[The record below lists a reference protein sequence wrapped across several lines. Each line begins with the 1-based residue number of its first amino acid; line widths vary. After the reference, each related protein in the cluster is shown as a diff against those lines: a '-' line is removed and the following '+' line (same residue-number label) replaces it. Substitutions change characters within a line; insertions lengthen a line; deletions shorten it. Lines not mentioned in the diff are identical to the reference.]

1 MGAADCFPF
10 LVQAG
15 GDLLDRQVAE
25 FARVLRPGGDLLVF
39 NWSYRGDDAAD
50 IADAH
55 ALAARHGFGVLH
67 AGARP
72 FAIWDG
78 RGFQLRRI

>member
-1 MGAADCFPF
+1 LLPLPCS
-10 LVQAG
+10 G
-15 GDLLDRQVAE
+15 GGVLDRQLAE
-25 FARVLRPGGDLLVF
+25 FARVLRPDGNLLVF

-50 IADAH
+50 IAEAH
-55 ALAARHGFGVLH
+55 GLAARHGFTVLQ

-78 RGFQLRRI
+78 RGFHLRRA